1 VNSEQ
6 KIAAGNMALTRG
18 LYMEAQRH
26 FMEALQEVRAYG
38 QNDPMWSEIHRGLAQ
53 VYLQFQKPDDAG
65 RAAQIALDTDGQ
77 YFGPECAA
85 NAYNWF
91 LIGDALRMKMDFEL
105 SKTAYEKSKH
115 ILDREFGST
124 HSQTIQIFSRM
135 VTLYLESDQQYG
147 FEEIHKEALAAF
159 QLCYPVGTWVKFV
172 RLKELCDDYVRNG
185 NATKAEHMLQR
196 ELQILSKLL
205 GKNHAEVAGVL
216 EVHSELLKEQHRLL
230 ASWQVSSQT
239 EKLARTATDQL
250 FLSEQRDYSG
260 EMDDCRS
267 VIERMLSM
275 QGSLGANGPT
285 VLQQSWWKVD
295 PKKSSPDELIATLRY
310 NDSMDEA
317 DRKAARLKLSIKLS
331 KRGPKV
337 HVDYNCT
344 LANSQRLALARDLVR
359 YTISEIDHTLSVL
372 PTTLVAPSNELR
384 ALSIPQGAAL
394 WPTPQQYNEAIQHPK
409 HCFGPLELRE
419 ALPEVNQLGLPK
431 PVSGNFAT
439 IYRLGSG
446 KGDWAIKCFTRRI
459 TDEHA
464 RYRAISARLD
474 EANLRYFVPFQ
485 YIAEGIKVH
494 NDWFPMVQMRWV
506 EGKALNVYIVEHLY
520 QPTVLG
526 KLADNLATMIDGLLA
541 AGIAHGD
548 LQHGNI
554 LVVED
559 DLVLVDY
566 DGMWVPELA
575 KFKSNELGH
584 PNYQHPGRTK
594 EHFGSYLD
602 NFAGWLIYCSLR
614 CIYEDPQLWETLQ
627 GGDDCLLLRQEDLQ
641 NPQRS
646 PRLQL
651 LLTHENHEVREHA
664 RVILRLLAV
673 PPEKVPTF
681 ATVFL
686 A

>member
-1 VNSEQ
+1 MNSEQ

-26 FMEALQEVRAYG
+26 FMEALQEVRAYA
-38 QNDPMWSEIHRGLAQ
+38 QSDPMWSEIHRGLAQ
-53 VYLQFQKPDDAG
+53 VYLQFQKPDDAEK
-65 RAAQIALDTDGQ
+65 AAQTALETDDH

-91 LIGDALRMKMDFEL
+91 LIGDALRMKMEFEQA
-105 SKTAYEKSKH
+105 KTAYEKSKR

-135 VTLYLESDQQYG
+135 VTLYLESEQEYG
-147 FEEIHKEALAAF
+147 FEEVHKEALAAY
-159 QLCYPVGTWVKFV
+159 QLCYPVGAWVQFV
-172 RLKELCDDYVRNG
+172 RLKELVSDYVRNG
-185 NATKAEHMLQR
+185 NATKAEAMVQR

-205 GKNHAEVAGVL
+205 GRNHVEVAGVL
-216 EVHSELLKEQHRLL
+216 QVHSELLKEQHRLL
-230 ASWQVSSQT
+230 ASWKVSSQT
-239 EKLARTATDQL
+239 DKMTRSIVDQL
-250 FLSEQRDYSG
+250 FLSEQRDYTG
-260 EMDDCRS
+260 ELDDCRS
-267 VIERMLSM
+267 VMERMLSM
-275 QGSLGANGPT
+275 PGSLGSNGPT
-285 VLQQSWWKVD
+285 MLQQSWWKVD
-295 PKKSSPDELIATLRY
+295 PKKSAPDELIATLRY
-310 NDSMDEA
+310 NDSLDES
-317 DRKAARLKLSIKLS
+317 DRKARLKVTMKLS

-359 YTISEIDHTLSVL
+359 FTISEIDQTLSVL
-372 PTTLVAPSNELR
+372 PTTLMAATNELR
-384 ALSIPQGAAL
+384 AVSIPQGGV
-394 WPTPQQYNEAIQHPK
+394 WPTPQQYNEAIQNPK
-409 HCFGPLELRE
+409 QCFGPLELRE
-419 ALPEVNQLGLPK
+419 ALPDVNQLGLPK

-439 IYRLGSG
+439 IYKLGSS
-446 KGDWAIKCFTRRI
+446 KGDWAIKCFTHRI

-464 RYRAISARLD
+464 RYRAISTRLA
-474 EANLRYFVPFQ
+474 ETNMRYFVPFQ
-485 YIAEGIKVH
+485 YIAEGIKVR
-494 NDWFPMVQMRWV
+494 NDWFPMVQMSWV
-506 EGKALNVYIVEHLY
+506 DGKALNVYVVEHLY
-520 QPTVLG
+520 EPRALG
-526 KLADNLATMIDGLLA
+526 NLADSLATMIDSLLS

-554 LVVED
+554 LVVEN

-575 KFKSNELGH
+575 KYKSNELGH

-614 CIYEDPQLWETLQ
+614 CLYEDPQLWETLQ
-627 GGDDCLLLRQEDLQ
+627 GGDDCLLLRREDLQ

-651 LLTHENHEVREHA
+651 LLTHENDEVREHA
-664 RVILRLLAV
+664 RVITRLLSV

-681 ATVFL
+681 ATVFS